1 MLLREE
7 RELIVEYGKKLVNHN
22 LTKGTGGNLSIFNR
36 EKQLICISPS
46 GIDYFQIKAE
56 DVVVLDLDGNK
67 VDGRKEP
74 SSEYEMHRIFYANR
88 DDIHA
93 MIHTHTMYSTTLA
106 CLNWPLPPVH
116 YMLALAGKDVRCAQ
130 YATYGTK
137 ELAENAFEAMRD
149 RNAVLLANHG
159 LLVGDK
165 DLANAFNTTEEVEY
179 CAELYYRTKAIGQPV
194 IIPEEEMDLMM
205 EKFKSYGQ
213 VKEVL

>member
-1 MLLREE
+1 MLLQEE
-7 RELIVEYGKKLVNHN
+7 RELIVEYGKKLVDHN

-36 EKQLICISPS
+36 DKQLICISPS

-67 VDGRKEP
+67 VDGIKEP
-74 SSEYEMHRIFYANR
+74 SSEFEMHRIFYANR

-93 MIHTHTMYSTTLA
+93 IIHTHTMYATTLA
-106 CLNWPLPPVH
+106 CLNWSLPPVH

-137 ELAENAFEAMRD
+137 ELAENAFVAMRD

-159 LLVGDK
+159 LLVGAK

-194 IIPEEEMDLMM
+194 IIPETEMDLMM
-205 EKFKSYGQ
+205 EKFKTYGQ
-213 VKEVL
+213 VKEG